1 MMKIVKKVA
10 IFLLVVLI
18 GMQFYRPDKNV
29 ADTDYVQ
36 AFEEETN
43 PSPEI
48 KTMLKA
54 ACYDCHSSHTEYPW
68 YNNVAPISY
77 WIDGHIEEG
86 KEHLDF
92 SAWTSY
98 SAKKKDHK
106 LEEFIEYIEN
116 GKMPLREYTWTHE
129 DARLTD
135 DQRKA
140 LIDWANQ
147 ARTLYQAALLQD

>member
-1 MMKIVKKVA
+1 MMKIVKKAA

-29 ADTDYVQ
+29 ADSDYVQ
-36 AFEEETN
+36 AFEAETSPN
-43 PSPEI
+43 PEI
-48 KTMLKA
+48 KKMLKA
-54 ACYDCHSSHTEYPW
+54 ACYDCHSAHTEYPW

-92 SAWTSY
+92 SAWAGY

-129 DARLTD
+129 DARLSP

-140 LIDWANQ
+140 LMDWAED
-147 ARTLYQAALLQD
+147 ARGQYQAAVLQE